1 MRRVAS
7 RIAAAKIRPRED
19 PSNKS
24 LRFARN
30 RVRLR
35 VLPELERINPKV
47 RAALARFADAAALIE
62 AQLATGATKLGFA
75 AKRMLPVPALHST
88 PNDKPLALEIA
99 LVTDD
104 VQAAFDK
111 AVAAGAESVSKPAQ
125 KPWDQIV
132 AYVRDNNGYLVELCT
147 PVG

>member
-1 MRRVAS
+1 MKFGYTILYVDS
-7 RIAAAKIRPRED
+7 VEGTIAFYEKAFGLKRDMVVEGE
-19 PSNKS
+19 
-24 LRFARN
+24 FG
-30 RVRLR
+30 
-35 VLPELERINPKV
+35 
-47 RAALARFADAAALIE
+47 
-62 AQLATGATKLGFA
+62 QLATGATKLGFA

-125 KPWDQIV
+125 KPWDQFV

>member
-1 MRRVAS
+1 MKFGYTILYVDS
-7 RIAAAKIRPRED
+7 VEGTIAFYEKAFGLKRDMVVEGE
-19 PSNKS
+19 
-24 LRFARN
+24 FG
-30 RVRLR
+30 
-35 VLPELERINPKV
+35 
-47 RAALARFADAAALIE
+47 
-62 AQLATGATKLGFA
+62 QLATGETKLGFA

-88 PNDKPLALEIA
+88 PKDKPLALEIA

-111 AVAAGAESVSKPAQ
+111 AVAGGAESVSKPAQ
-125 KPWDQIV
+125 KPWGQLV

>member
-1 MRRVAS
+1 MKFGYTILYVDS
-7 RIAAAKIRPRED
+7 VEGTIAFYEKAFGLKRDMVVEGE
-19 PSNKS
+19 
-24 LRFARN
+24 FG
-30 RVRLR
+30 
-35 VLPELERINPKV
+35 
-47 RAALARFADAAALIE
+47 
-62 AQLATGATKLGFA
+62 QLATGATKLGFA
-75 AKRMLPVPALHST
+75 AKRMLPVPALHSA